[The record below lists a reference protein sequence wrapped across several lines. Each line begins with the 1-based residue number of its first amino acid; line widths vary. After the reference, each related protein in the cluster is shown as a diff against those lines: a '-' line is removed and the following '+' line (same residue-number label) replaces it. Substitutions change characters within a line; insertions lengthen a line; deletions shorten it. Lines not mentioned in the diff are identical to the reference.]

1 VRRYETIFI
10 LRPDI
15 GETQIKQ
22 SLKRVSDIVSNGGG
36 ELVETD
42 EWGIREL
49 AYRIKRERRG
59 YYVRLDY
66 VAPGAVMNEVERN
79 LKLMDESL
87 RHLSVMVEDDADP
100 VKLRGEI
107 EARQRRLAEARAAAA
122 APSPAATAAPP
133 PTAAAAPPS
142 AAEATHSAGEAAP
155 APREAQGTEE
165 SPKAEQTPGEPA
177 GEASAAE
184 KPAGHTEAGNGA
196 DQN

>member
-15 GETQIKQ
+15 GENQIKQ
-22 SLKRVSDIVSNGGG
+22 SLKRVADIVSNGGG

-42 EWGIREL
+42 EWGMREL

-100 VKLRGEI
+100 AKLRGEI
-107 EARQRRLAEARAAAA
+107 EARQRRLAEARAAA
-122 APSPAATAAPP
+122 SAPP
-133 PTAAAAPPS
+133 PARVAAEEARPSDEAAAA
-142 AAEATHSAGEAAP
+142 AEAAQPAAAP
-155 APREAQGTEE
+155 
-165 SPKAEQTPGEPA
+165 EQTAENKAQEAPAAVGAEPPAEEPA
-177 GEASAAE
+177 D
-184 KPAGHTEAGNGA
+184 HTGTGDGA

>member
-66 VAPGAVMNEVERN
+66 VAPGAVMNELERN

-87 RHLSVMVEDDADP
+87 RHLSVMVDDDADP

-122 APSPAATAAPP
+122 TPAPAEEAP
-133 PTAAAAPPS
+133 
-142 AAEATHSAGEAAP
+142 GGVEAAP
-155 APREAQGTEE
+155 AQTAQG
-165 SPKAEQTPGEPA
+165 AEQSPSAEASPGEPA
-177 GEASAAE
+177 AEASAGE
-184 KPAGHTEAGNGA
+184 EPAGPTEAGNGA

>member
-22 SLKRVSDIVSNGGG
+22 SLKRVSDIVANGGG

-122 APSPAATAAPP
+122 APSPAVEPP
-133 PTAAAAPPS
+133 
-142 AAEATHSAGEAAP
+142 HSAGEAAP
-155 APREAQGTEE
+155 AAQEAPGAEE
-165 SPKAEQTPGEPA
+165 SPKAGQTPGEPA
-177 GEASAAE
+177 AEASAPE
-184 KPAGHTEAGNGA
+184 EPAGHTDAGNGA